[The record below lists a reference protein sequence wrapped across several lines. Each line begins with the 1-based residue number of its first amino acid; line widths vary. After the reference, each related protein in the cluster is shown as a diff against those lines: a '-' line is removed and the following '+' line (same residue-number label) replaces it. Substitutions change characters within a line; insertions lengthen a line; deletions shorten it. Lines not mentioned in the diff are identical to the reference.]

1 MNGGCSM
8 DKDIMKMNKRELREE
23 IAKLCEV
30 NAELKDKVDKM
41 EYARYMM
48 LYFGQDNERSL

>member
-1 MNGGCSM
+1 MVVKM
-8 DKDIMKMNKRELREE
+8 KDIMKMNKRELREE

-30 NAELKDKVDKM
+30 NAELKDKLDKM

>member
-1 MNGGCSM
+1 MVVKM
-8 DKDIMKMNKRELREE
+8 KDITKMNKRELRED
-23 IAKLCEV
+23 IARLCEV
-30 NAELKDKVDKM
+30 NADLKDRLSKM

>member
-1 MNGGCSM
+1 MNGGYSM

-41 EYARYMM
+41 EYARYRM

>member
-1 MNGGCSM
+1 MVWM
-8 DKDIMKMNKRELREE
+8 VDEMKDVNKMNKRELREE
-23 IAKLCEV
+23 IAKLFEV
-30 NAELKDKVDKM
+30 NAELKDRLSKM

>member
-1 MNGGCSM
+1 MNGGRSM

-23 IAKLCEV
+23 IARLCEV
-30 NAELKDKVDKM
+30 NAELKDKVDKI

>member
-1 MNGGCSM
+1 MVVKM
-8 DKDIMKMNKRELREE
+8 KDVNKMNKRELREE
-23 IAKLCEV
+23 IAKLFEV
-30 NAELKDKVDKM
+30 NAELKDKLSKM

>member
-1 MNGGCSM
+1 MNGGYSM

-23 IAKLCEV
+23 IARLCEV
-30 NAELKDKVDKM
+30 NAELKDKLDKM

>member
-1 MNGGCSM
+1 MNGGYSM

-30 NAELKDKVDKM
+30 NAELRDKVDKM
-41 EYARYMM
+41 EYARY
-48 LYFGQDNERSL
+48 LSLRFGQDGSVSL